1 MFLTSPG
8 LVLEVVEFA
17 RKNEVVVFPGAL
29 TPIEVITAWKAGADL
44 IKVYPCGHVGGDNYI
59 RALKMPLP
67 QELCRKAFL
76 PTHQNIGRFRPSP
89 LCFLARAKR
98 LREQFGTREPFTS
111 TISAIFAFGKQCE
124 TRT

>member
-17 RKNEVVVFPGAL
+17 RKNELVVFPGAL
-29 TPIEVITAWKAGADL
+29 TPIEVITVWKAGEDL

-67 QELCRKAFL
+67 QVSL
-76 PTHQNIGRFRPSP
+76 
-89 LCFLARAKR
+89 
-98 LREQFGTREPFTS
+98 
-111 TISAIFAFGKQCE
+111 
-124 TRT
+124 